1 MCKEFMLF
9 QSYVKEEKME
19 EAFLVGRNMVA
30 RKPGSRKGVEAYL
43 TYLLQFSKQE
53 ENLSERMRYL
63 AEAKTVLTGYERNAR
78 LNPAVVETIMKLRKE
93 MADID
98 ESQKSEFL
106 LKLEQK
112 NNASLDKLEQLEK
125 QLEEV
130 TRKEDMKPVLS
141 GIQDVLG
148 EIEKNCLTEE
158 QRSRYK
164 TLNEA
169 LESQVAKKVECFG

>member
-1 MCKEFMLF
+1 MRKELLLF
-9 QSYVKEEKME
+9 QSYVKEEKTE
-19 EAFLVGRNMVA
+19 EAFLTGRNMVA

-43 TYLLQFSKQE
+43 AYLMQLSKRE
-53 ENLSERMRYL
+53 ENLTDRMRYL

-78 LNPAVVETIMKLRKE
+78 LNPAVVERIMNLRKE

-112 NNASLDKLEQLEK
+112 NDASLDKLEQLEK

-130 TRKEDMKPVLS
+130 TRREEMKPVLS

-148 EIEKNCLTEE
+148 TIEKKCLTEE
-158 QRSRYK
+158 QRCRYEA
-164 TLNEA
+164 LNEA
-169 LESQVAKKVECFG
+169 LEAQVARKVECFG